1 MTEAKRSATGLYIG
15 GSVVVVAAL
24 LGLLVL
30 SHTRASQA
38 REEVVSRAKVAA
50 AGPKVT
56 VVKASRSSGMRHVEV
71 QAEARP
77 YASVTLYPKV
87 SGYLA
92 EIRVDKGDPVKK
104 GDLLARI
111 EAPEIDKQV
120 IAARADAKNKRVNAD
135 RSLNLVK
142 PGVVSQQESDLAV
155 ASADVAEA
163 QEQAIT
169 VQARYETLRAP
180 FDGVVTARYA
190 DPGALLQAA
199 TSAVSGAQPVLTLS
213 DLDRLRV
220 YSYVTQADAPFVKV
234 GDVAKITLP
243 GEQSHAAMEGK
254 VARVSSELDLKTRMM
269 LVEVDLDNRDRRVV
283 AGSFVRESLALS
295 APSLV
300 TVPVAALVLRGNRPF
315 VAVVS
320 SEGKVTYQPVKL
332 ADQDGLTAR
341 IEEGLKEGQVVAL
354 NVGDSLTDG
363 AQVQPIMTGEADVGA
378 AR

>member
-1 MTEAKRSATGLYIG
+1 VTEKKRAPAGLYVG
-15 GSVVVVAAL
+15 GVVAVAACV

-38 REEVVSRAKVAA
+38 REEVLSRAKVAA

-56 VVKASRSSGMRHVEV
+56 VVKASRSSGTRHVDL

-77 YASVTLYPKV
+77 FASVTLYPKV

-92 EIRVDKGDPVKK
+92 EIRVDKGDSVKK
-104 GDLLARI
+104 GELLGRI

-169 VQARYETLRAP
+169 VQSRYEILKAP

-199 TSAVSGAQPVLTLS
+199 TSALSGAQPLVTIS
-213 DLDRLRV
+213 DLDQLRV
-220 YSYVTQADAPFVKV
+220 YGYVTQADAPYVKV
-234 GDVAKITLP
+234 GDPAKIRLP
-243 GEQSHAAMEGK
+243 GDRDVIVGK
-254 VARVSSELDLKTRMM
+254 VARVSSELDPKTRMM
-269 LVEVDLDNRDRRVV
+269 LVEVDLDNRERRVV
-283 AGSFVRESLALS
+283 AGSFVRETLQLS
-295 APSLV
+295 VPTLV
-300 TVPVAALVLRGNRPF
+300 TVPVAALVLRGTKTF

-320 SEGKVTYQPVKL
+320 SDGKVTYRPVKL
-332 ADQDGLTAR
+332 VDQDGLTAR
-341 IEEGLKEGQVVAL
+341 LEEGVKEGELVAL
-354 NVGDSLTDG
+354 NVGDSLFDG
-363 AQVQPIMTGEADVGA
+363 AQVQPVQAGEADVGA
-378 AR
+378 AK